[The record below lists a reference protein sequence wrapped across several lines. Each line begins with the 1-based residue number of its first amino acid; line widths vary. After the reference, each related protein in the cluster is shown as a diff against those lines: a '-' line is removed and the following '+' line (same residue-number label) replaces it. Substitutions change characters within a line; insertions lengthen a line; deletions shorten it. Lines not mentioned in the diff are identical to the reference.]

1 VERVGLLYMADMG
14 EERREIRARP
24 PEATRETDV
33 KRWDDIGVLTPVQ
46 SIINGTGMNVASR
59 AIRVCTSTYM
69 YVPSRGMLTGAEDRA
84 GFVQLRS

>member
-33 KRWDDIGVLTPVQ
+33 KRWDDVGVLTPVQ
-46 SIINGTGMNVASR
+46 SITNGMGNKRSISR
-59 AIRVCTSTYM
+59 DQGLHEYIYVCPT
-69 YVPSRGMLTGAEDRA
+69 
-84 GFVQLRS
+84 